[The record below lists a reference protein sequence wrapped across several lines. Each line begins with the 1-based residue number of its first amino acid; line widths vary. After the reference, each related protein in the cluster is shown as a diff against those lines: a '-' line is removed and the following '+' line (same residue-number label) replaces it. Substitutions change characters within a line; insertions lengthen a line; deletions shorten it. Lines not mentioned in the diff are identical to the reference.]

1 MLSVVIPAFNEQEM
15 VPAAAG
21 QIDGILSRAGIPHE
35 LIFIDD
41 GSRDATWAEIRAES
55 ERRDTVRGV
64 HFSRNF
70 RKEAAIFAGLQAA
83 DGDCVAVI
91 DCDLQ
96 HPPEKL
102 VEMYRLWEQG
112 VEVVEGVKTD
122 RGEES
127 LAHRVA
133 AKTFYR
139 LISEATHIDMTRASD
154 FKLLDRKA
162 VNVLLSMREKRAF
175 FRALSSWIGFRTAEV
190 PYEVRERAAGESKWS
205 TWLLIKYALSNI
217 TAFTSLPLHLI
228 TGCGAASFLAAL
240 IVGIVSIVR
249 LAMGRVVTGLTGAV
263 ILLLF
268 LSGLIMVGLGI
279 IGYYLGNIYM
289 EIQDRPRFIGPVPPP
304 LSIRLLHCVT
314 IIAEF
319 RKKSTGFQVFFRT
332 PQVSDTMKRG
342 RS

>member
-55 ERRDTVRGV
+55 EHRDTVRGV
-64 HFSRNF
+64 HFSLNF

-289 EIQDRPRFIGPVPPP
+289 EIQDRPRFIVSETCGV
-304 LSIRLLHCVT
+304 
-314 IIAEF
+314 
-319 RKKSTGFQVFFRT
+319 RKKT
-332 PQVSDTMKRG
+332 
-342 RS
+342 

>member
-55 ERRDTVRGV
+55 EHRDTVRGV

-190 PYEVRERAAGESKWS
+190 PYEVRAAGESKWS

-289 EIQDRPRFIGPVPPP
+289 EIQDRPRFIVSETCGV
-304 LSIRLLHCVT
+304 
-314 IIAEF
+314 
-319 RKKSTGFQVFFRT
+319 RKKT
-332 PQVSDTMKRG
+332 
-342 RS
+342 

>member
-15 VPAAAG
+15 VPAAAE

-55 ERRDTVRGV
+55 EHRDTVRGV

-162 VNVLLSMREKRAF
+162 VNVLLSMRAKRAF

-289 EIQDRPRFIGPVPPP
+289 EIQDRPRFIVSETCGV
-304 LSIRLLHCVT
+304 
-314 IIAEF
+314 
-319 RKKSTGFQVFFRT
+319 RKKS
-332 PQVSDTMKRG
+332 
-342 RS
+342 

>member
-55 ERRDTVRGV
+55 EHRDTVRGV

-139 LISEATHIDMTRASD
+139 LIREATHIDMTRASD

-249 LAMGRVVTGLTGAV
+249 LAMGRAVTGLTGAV

-289 EIQDRPRFIGPVPPP
+289 EIQDRPRFIVSETCGV
-304 LSIRLLHCVT
+304 
-314 IIAEF
+314 
-319 RKKSTGFQVFFRT
+319 RKKT
-332 PQVSDTMKRG
+332 
-342 RS
+342 

>member
-15 VPAAAG
+15 VPAAAE

-55 ERRDTVRGV
+55 EHRDTVRGV

-217 TAFTSLPLHLI
+217 TAFTSLPLHLN

-289 EIQDRPRFIGPVPPP
+289 EIQDRPRFIVSETCGV
-304 LSIRLLHCVT
+304 
-314 IIAEF
+314 
-319 RKKSTGFQVFFRT
+319 RKKT
-332 PQVSDTMKRG
+332 
-342 RS
+342 

>member
-249 LAMGRVVTGLTGAV
+249 LAMGRVVTGLTGAM

-289 EIQDRPRFIGPVPPP
+289 EIQDRPRFIVSETCGV
-304 LSIRLLHCVT
+304 
-314 IIAEF
+314 
-319 RKKSTGFQVFFRT
+319 RKKT
-332 PQVSDTMKRG
+332 
-342 RS
+342 

>member
-15 VPAAAG
+15 VPAAAE
-21 QIDGILSRAGIPHE
+21 QIDGVLLRAGIPHE

-240 IVGIVSIVR
+240 IVGVVSIVR

-289 EIQDRPRFIGPVPPP
+289 EIQDRPRFIVSETCGV
-304 LSIRLLHCVT
+304 
-314 IIAEF
+314 
-319 RKKSTGFQVFFRT
+319 RKKS
-332 PQVSDTMKRG
+332 
-342 RS
+342 

>member
-15 VPAAAG
+15 VPAAAR

-55 ERRDTVRGV
+55 EHRDTVRGV

-289 EIQDRPRFIGPVPPP
+289 EIQDRPRFIVSETCGV
-304 LSIRLLHCVT
+304 
-314 IIAEF
+314 
-319 RKKSTGFQVFFRT
+319 RKKT
-332 PQVSDTMKRG
+332 
-342 RS
+342 

>member
-55 ERRDTVRGV
+55 EHRDTVRGV

-112 VEVVEGVKTD
+112 GEVVEGVKTD

-154 FKLLDRKA
+154 FKLLARKA

-289 EIQDRPRFIGPVPPP
+289 EIQDRPRFIVSETCGV
-304 LSIRLLHCVT
+304 
-314 IIAEF
+314 
-319 RKKSTGFQVFFRT
+319 RKKT
-332 PQVSDTMKRG
+332 
-342 RS
+342 

>member
-55 ERRDTVRGV
+55 EHRDTVRGV

-139 LISEATHIDMTRASD
+139 RISEATHIDMTRASD

-289 EIQDRPRFIGPVPPP
+289 EIQDRPRFIVSETCGV
-304 LSIRLLHCVT
+304 
-314 IIAEF
+314 
-319 RKKSTGFQVFFRT
+319 RKKS
-332 PQVSDTMKRG
+332 
-342 RS
+342 

>member
-15 VPAAAG
+15 VPAAAE

-55 ERRDTVRGV
+55 EHRDTVRGV

-175 FRALSSWIGFRTAEV
+175 FRALSSWIGFRTAE
-190 PYEVRERAAGESKWS
+190 PYEGRERAAGESKWS

-289 EIQDRPRFIGPVPPP
+289 EIQDRPRFIVSETCGV
-304 LSIRLLHCVT
+304 
-314 IIAEF
+314 
-319 RKKSTGFQVFFRT
+319 RKKT
-332 PQVSDTMKRG
+332 
-342 RS
+342 

>member
-21 QIDGILSRAGIPHE
+21 KIDGILSRAGIPHE

-55 ERRDTVRGV
+55 EHRDTVRGV

-289 EIQDRPRFIGPVPPP
+289 EIQDRPRFIVSETCGV
-304 LSIRLLHCVT
+304 
-314 IIAEF
+314 
-319 RKKSTGFQVFFRT
+319 RKKT
-332 PQVSDTMKRG
+332 
-342 RS
+342 

>member
-1 MLSVVIPAFNEQEM
+1 MLSVVIPAFNEQDM

-55 ERRDTVRGV
+55 EHRDTVRGV

-289 EIQDRPRFIGPVPPP
+289 EIQDRPRFIVSETCGV
-304 LSIRLLHCVT
+304 
-314 IIAEF
+314 
-319 RKKSTGFQVFFRT
+319 RKKT
-332 PQVSDTMKRG
+332 
-342 RS
+342 

>member
-15 VPAAAG
+15 VPAAAE

-240 IVGIVSIVR
+240 VVGIVSIVR

-289 EIQDRPRFIGPVPPP
+289 EIQDRPRFIVSETCGV
-304 LSIRLLHCVT
+304 
-314 IIAEF
+314 
-319 RKKSTGFQVFFRT
+319 RKKS
-332 PQVSDTMKRG
+332 
-342 RS
+342 

>member
-15 VPAAAG
+15 VPAAAE

-289 EIQDRPRFIGPVPPP
+289 EIQDRPRFIVSETCGM
-304 LSIRLLHCVT
+304 
-314 IIAEF
+314 
-319 RKKSTGFQVFFRT
+319 RKKT
-332 PQVSDTMKRG
+332 
-342 RS
+342 

>member
-1 MLSVVIPAFNEQEM
+1 M
-15 VPAAAG
+15 
-21 QIDGILSRAGIPHE
+21 
-35 LIFIDD
+35 IFIDD

-55 ERRDTVRGV
+55 EHRDTVRGV

-249 LAMGRVVTGLTGAV
+249 LAMGRAVTGLTGAV

-289 EIQDRPRFIGPVPPP
+289 EIQDRPRFIVSETCGV
-304 LSIRLLHCVT
+304 
-314 IIAEF
+314 
-319 RKKSTGFQVFFRT
+319 RKKT
-332 PQVSDTMKRG
+332 
-342 RS
+342 

>member
-15 VPAAAG
+15 VPAAAE

-289 EIQDRPRFIGPVPPP
+289 EIQNRPRFIVSETCGV
-304 LSIRLLHCVT
+304 
-314 IIAEF
+314 
-319 RKKSTGFQVFFRT
+319 RKKT
-332 PQVSDTMKRG
+332 
-342 RS
+342 

>member
-55 ERRDTVRGV
+55 EHRDTVRGV

-249 LAMGRVVTGLTGAV
+249 LAMGCVVTGLTGAV

-289 EIQDRPRFIGPVPPP
+289 EIQDRPRFIVSETCGV
-304 LSIRLLHCVT
+304 
-314 IIAEF
+314 
-319 RKKSTGFQVFFRT
+319 RKKT
-332 PQVSDTMKRG
+332 
-342 RS
+342 